1 MVICDNRALITG
13 ITGQDGAYLA
23 AFLLSKKYEVYGLVS
38 RRVNQTY
45 ENLDYLGITDQ
56 VDIIFGDM
64 TDPSSI
70 ANAIKKS
77 MPTEIYNLAAM
88 SFVTLSWVEPI
99 HTANVDGM
107 GPLYLLEAVRTHAP
121 QAKVYQASTSEMF
134 GNNWEDDMTQNEL
147 TAFRPR
153 SPYGSAKV
161 FAHNTMVNYRESF
174 NIHTSCG
181 ILFNHES
188 PIRGKEFVTRKIT
201 DGIARIH
208 YGLQDNIE
216 LGNLDAKR
224 DWGFAG
230 DYVEA
235 MWMML
240 QTDPDDYVIATGN
253 TWTIREFIE
262 IAFSYIKV
270 SNPIEYGY
278 IKQNPKFMRPA
289 EVPNLLGDPTKANQQ
304 LGWKAETSFEDLVN
318 MMMEADME
326 RYDK

>member
-1 MVICDNRALITG
+1 MVTALITG

-23 AFLLSKKYEVYGLVS
+23 KLLLSKDYEVYGFAS

-56 VDIIFGDM
+56 VKIIFGDM
-64 TDPSSI
+64 TDHSSI
-70 ANAIKKS
+70 ANAIKTS
-77 MPTEIYNLAAM
+77 NPDEIYNLAAM
-88 SFVTLSWVEPI
+88 SFVGLSWQEPI
-99 HTANVDGM
+99 HTANVDAL
-107 GPLYLLEAVRTHAP
+107 GPLYLLEAVRAHAP
-121 QAKVYQASTSEMF
+121 EAKVYQASTSEMF
-134 GNNWEDDMTQNEL
+134 GNNWEEDLTQNEL

-174 NIHTSCG
+174 GLHTSCG

-208 YGLQDNIE
+208 YGLQDSIE
-216 LGNLDAKR
+216 LGNLDARR

-240 QTDPDDYVIATGN
+240 QQTDPDDYVIATGN

-262 IAFSYIKV
+262 IAFKYIGIT
-270 SNPIEYGY
+270 NPLEYGY

-289 EVPNLLGDPTKANQQ
+289 EVPNLFGDPRYANRK
-304 LGWKAETSFEDLVN
+304 LGWKAKTSFEDLVN
-318 MMMEADME
+318 MMMEADMK

>member
-1 MVICDNRALITG
+1 MVTALITG

-23 AFLLSKKYEVYGLVS
+23 KLLLSKDYEVYGFAS

-56 VDIIFGDM
+56 VKIIFGDM
-64 TDPSSI
+64 TDHSSI
-70 ANAIKKS
+70 ANAIKTS
-77 MPTEIYNLAAM
+77 NPDEIYNLAAM
-88 SFVTLSWVEPI
+88 SFVGLSWQEPI
-99 HTANVDGM
+99 HTANVDAL
-107 GPLYLLEAVRTHAP
+107 GPLYLLEAVRAHAP
-121 QAKVYQASTSEMF
+121 EAKVYQASTSEMF
-134 GNNWEDDMTQNEL
+134 GNNWEEDLTQNEL

-174 NIHTSCG
+174 GLHTSCG

-208 YGLQDNIE
+208 YGLQDSIE
-216 LGNLDAKR
+216 LGNLDARR

-240 QTDPDDYVIATGN
+240 QQTDPDDYVIATGN

-262 IAFSYIKV
+262 TAFKYIGIT
-270 SNPIEYGY
+270 NPLEYGY

-289 EVPNLLGDPTKANQQ
+289 EVPNLFGDPRYANRK
-304 LGWKAETSFEDLVN
+304 LGWKAKTSFEDLVN

>member
-1 MVICDNRALITG
+1 MVTALITG

-23 AFLLSKKYEVYGLVS
+23 KLLLSKDYEVYGFAS

-56 VDIIFGDM
+56 VKIIFGDM
-64 TDPSSI
+64 TDHSSI
-70 ANAIKKS
+70 LHAIKKS
-77 MPTEIYNLAAM
+77 KPDEIYNLAAM
-88 SFVTLSWVEPI
+88 SFVGLSWQEPI
-99 HTANVDGM
+99 HTANVDAM
-107 GPLYLLEAVRTHAP
+107 GPLYLLEAVRTYCP
-121 QAKVYQASTSEMF
+121 EAKIYQASTSEMF
-134 GNNWEDDMTQNEL
+134 GNNWEEDLTQNEL

-174 NIHTSCG
+174 GLHTSCG

-208 YGLQDNIE
+208 YGLQDSIE
-216 LGNLDAKR
+216 LGNLDARR

-240 QTDPDDYVIATGN
+240 QQTDPDDYVIATGN
-253 TWTIREFIE
+253 TWTIHEFIE
-262 IAFSYIKV
+262 IAFKYIGIT
-270 SNPIEYGY
+270 NPLEYGY

-289 EVPNLLGDPTKANQQ
+289 EVPNLFGDPRYANRK
-304 LGWKAETSFEDLVN
+304 LGWKAKTSFEDLVN

>member
-1 MVICDNRALITG
+1 MVTALITG

-23 AFLLSKKYEVYGLVS
+23 KLLLSKDYEVYGFAS

-56 VDIIFGDM
+56 VKIIFGDM
-64 TDPSSI
+64 TDHSSI
-70 ANAIKKS
+70 ANAIKTS
-77 MPTEIYNLAAM
+77 NPDEIYNLAAM
-88 SFVTLSWVEPI
+88 SFVGLSWQEPI
-99 HTANVDGM
+99 HTANVDAL
-107 GPLYLLEAVRTHAP
+107 GPLYLLEAVRAHAP
-121 QAKVYQASTSEMF
+121 EAKVYQASTSEMF
-134 GNNWEDDMTQNEL
+134 GNNWEEDLTQNEL

-174 NIHTSCG
+174 GLHTSCG

-208 YGLQDNIE
+208 YGLQDSIE
-216 LGNLDAKR
+216 LGNLDARR

-240 QTDPDDYVIATGN
+240 QQTDPDDYVIATGN
-253 TWTIREFIE
+253 TWTIHEFIE
-262 IAFSYIKV
+262 IAFKYIGIT
-270 SNPIEYGY
+270 NPLEYGY

-289 EVPNLLGDPTKANQQ
+289 EVPNLFGDPRYANRK
-304 LGWKAETSFEDLVN
+304 LGWKAKTSFEDLVN

>member
-1 MVICDNRALITG
+1 MVTALITG

-23 AFLLSKKYEVYGLVS
+23 KLLLSKDYEVYGFAS

-56 VDIIFGDM
+56 VKIIFGDM
-64 TDPSSI
+64 TDHSSI
-70 ANAIKKS
+70 ANAIKTS
-77 MPTEIYNLAAM
+77 NPDEIYNLAAM
-88 SFVTLSWVEPI
+88 SFVGLSWQEPI
-99 HTANVDGM
+99 HTANVDAL
-107 GPLYLLEAVRTHAP
+107 GPLYLLEAVRAHAP
-121 QAKVYQASTSEMF
+121 EAKVYQASTSEMF
-134 GNNWEDDMTQNEL
+134 GNNWEEDLTQNEL

-174 NIHTSCG
+174 GLHTSCG

-208 YGLQDNIE
+208 YGLQDSIE
-216 LGNLDAKR
+216 LGNLDARR

-240 QTDPDDYVIATGN
+240 QQTDPDDYVIATGK

-262 IAFSYIKV
+262 IAFKYIGIT
-270 SNPIEYGY
+270 NPLEYGY

-289 EVPNLLGDPTKANQQ
+289 EVPNLFGDPRYANRK
-304 LGWKAETSFEDLVN
+304 LGWKAKTSFEDLVN
-318 MMMEADME
+318 MMMEADMK

>member
-1 MVICDNRALITG
+1 MVTALITG

-23 AFLLSKKYEVYGLVS
+23 KLLLSKDYEVYGFAS

-56 VDIIFGDM
+56 VKIIFGDM
-64 TDPSSI
+64 TDHSSI
-70 ANAIKKS
+70 ANAIKTS
-77 MPTEIYNLAAM
+77 NPDEIYNLAAM
-88 SFVTLSWVEPI
+88 SFVGLSWQEPI
-99 HTANVDGM
+99 HTANVDAL
-107 GPLYLLEAVRTHAP
+107 GPLYLLEAVRAHAP
-121 QAKVYQASTSEMF
+121 EAKVYQASTSEMF
-134 GNNWEDDMTQNEL
+134 GNNWEEDLTQNEL

-174 NIHTSCG
+174 GLHTSCG

-208 YGLQDNIE
+208 YGLQDSIE
-216 LGNLDAKR
+216 LGNLDARR

-240 QTDPDDYVIATGN
+240 QQTDPDDYVIATGN

-262 IAFSYIKV
+262 IAFKYIGV
-270 SNPIEYGY
+270 TNPLEYGY

-289 EVPNLLGDPTKANQQ
+289 EVPNLLGDPTKANEK
-304 LGWKAETSFEDLVN
+304 LGWKAKTSFEDLVN

>member
-1 MVICDNRALITG
+1 MVTALITG

-23 AFLLSKKYEVYGLVS
+23 KLLLSKDYEVYGFAS

-56 VDIIFGDM
+56 VKIIFGDM
-64 TDPSSI
+64 TDHSSI
-70 ANAIKKS
+70 LHAIKKS
-77 MPTEIYNLAAM
+77 KPDEIYNLAAM
-88 SFVTLSWVEPI
+88 SFVGLSWQEPI
-99 HTANVDGM
+99 HTANVDAM
-107 GPLYLLEAVRTHAP
+107 GPLYLLEAVRAYCP
-121 QAKVYQASTSEMF
+121 EAKIYQASTSEMF

-174 NIHTSCG
+174 GLHTSCG

-208 YGLQDNIE
+208 YGLQDSIE
-216 LGNLDAKR
+216 LGNLDARR

-240 QTDPDDYVIATGN
+240 QTEPDDYVIATGN
-253 TWTIREFIE
+253 TWTINEFIE
-262 IAFSYIKV
+262 IAFKYIGIN
-270 SNPIEYGY
+270 NPLEYGY

-289 EVPNLLGDPTKANQQ
+289 EVPNLLGDPTKANKK
-304 LGWKAETSFEDLVN
+304 LGWKAKTSFEDLVN

>member
-1 MVICDNRALITG
+1 
-13 ITGQDGAYLA
+13 
-23 AFLLSKKYEVYGLVS
+23 
-38 RRVNQTY
+38 
-45 ENLDYLGITDQ
+45 
-56 VDIIFGDM
+56 
-64 TDPSSI
+64 
-70 ANAIKKS
+70 
-77 MPTEIYNLAAM
+77 
-88 SFVTLSWVEPI
+88 
-99 HTANVDGM
+99 
-107 GPLYLLEAVRTHAP
+107 
-121 QAKVYQASTSEMF
+121 MF
-134 GNNWEDDMTQNEL
+134 GNNWEEDLTQNEL

-174 NIHTSCG
+174 GLHTSCG

-208 YGLQDNIE
+208 YGLQDSIE

-240 QTDPDDYVIATGN
+240 QVEPDDYVIATGN

-262 IAFSYIKV
+262 IAFKYIGV
-270 SNPIEYGY
+270 TNPIEYGY
-278 IKQNPKFMRPA
+278 IKQNQKFMRPA
-289 EVPNLLGDPTKANQQ
+289 EVPNLLGDPTKANKK
-304 LGWKAETSFEDLVN
+304 LGWKAKTSFEDLVN
-318 MMMEADME
+318 MMMEADIE
-326 RYDK
+326 RYGK

>member
-1 MVICDNRALITG
+1 MVTALITG

-23 AFLLSKKYEVYGLVS
+23 KLLLSKDYEVYGFAS

-56 VDIIFGDM
+56 VKIIFGDM
-64 TDPSSI
+64 TDHSSI
-70 ANAIKKS
+70 LHAIKKS
-77 MPTEIYNLAAM
+77 KPDEIYNLAAM
-88 SFVTLSWVEPI
+88 SFVGLSWQEPI
-99 HTANVDGM
+99 HTANVDAL
-107 GPLYLLEAVRTHAP
+107 GPLYLLEAVRAHAP
-121 QAKVYQASTSEMF
+121 EAKVYQASTSEMF
-134 GNNWEDDMTQNEL
+134 GNNWEEDLTQNEL

-174 NIHTSCG
+174 GLHTSCG

-208 YGLQDNIE
+208 YGLQDSIE
-216 LGNLDAKR
+216 LGNLDARR
-224 DWGFAG
+224 DWGYAG

-240 QTDPDDYVIATGN
+240 QQTDPDDYVIATGN
-253 TWTIREFIE
+253 TWTIHEFIE
-262 IAFSYIKV
+262 IAFKYIGIT
-270 SNPIEYGY
+270 NPLEYGY

-289 EVPNLLGDPTKANQQ
+289 EVPNLLGDPTKANKK
-304 LGWKAETSFEDLVN
+304 LGWKAKTSFEDLVN

>member
-1 MVICDNRALITG
+1 MVTALITG

-23 AFLLSKKYEVYGLVS
+23 KLLLSKDYEVYGFAS

-56 VDIIFGDM
+56 VKIIFGDM
-64 TDPSSI
+64 TDHSSI
-70 ANAIKKS
+70 ANAIKTS
-77 MPTEIYNLAAM
+77 NPDEIYNLAAM
-88 SFVTLSWVEPI
+88 SFVGLSWQEPI
-99 HTANVDGM
+99 HTANVDAL
-107 GPLYLLEAVRTHAP
+107 GPLYLLEAVRAHAP
-121 QAKVYQASTSEMF
+121 EAKVYQASTSEMF
-134 GNNWEDDMTQNEL
+134 GNNWEEDLTQNEL

-174 NIHTSCG
+174 GLHTSCG

-208 YGLQDNIE
+208 YSLQDSIE
-216 LGNLDAKR
+216 LGNLDARR

-240 QTDPDDYVIATGN
+240 QTEPDDYVIATGN

-262 IAFSYIKV
+262 IAFKYIGIT
-270 SNPIEYGY
+270 NPLEYGY

-289 EVPNLLGDPTKANQQ
+289 EVPNLLGDPTKANEK
-304 LGWKAETSFEDLVN
+304 LGWKAKTSFEDLVN
-318 MMMEADME
+318 MMMEADMK

>member
-1 MVICDNRALITG
+1 MVTALITG

-23 AFLLSKKYEVYGLVS
+23 KLLLSKDYEVYGFAS

-56 VDIIFGDM
+56 VKIIFGDM
-64 TDPSSI
+64 TDHSSI
-70 ANAIKKS
+70 ANAIKTS
-77 MPTEIYNLAAM
+77 NPNEIYNLAAM
-88 SFVTLSWVEPI
+88 SFVGLSWQEPI
-99 HTANVDGM
+99 HTANVDAL
-107 GPLYLLEAVRTHAP
+107 GPLYLLEAVRAHAP
-121 QAKVYQASTSEMF
+121 EAKVYQASTSEMF
-134 GNNWEDDMTQNEL
+134 GNNWEEDLTQNEL

-174 NIHTSCG
+174 GLHTSCG

-208 YGLQDNIE
+208 YGLQDSIE
-216 LGNLDAKR
+216 LGNLDARR

-240 QTDPDDYVIATGN
+240 QQTDPDDYVIATGK
-253 TWTIREFIE
+253 TWTIHEFIE
-262 IAFSYIKV
+262 IAFKYIGIT
-270 SNPIEYGY
+270 NPLEYGY

-289 EVPNLLGDPTKANQQ
+289 EVPNLFGDPRYANRK
-304 LGWKAETSFEDLVN
+304 LGWKAKTSFEDLVN
-318 MMMEADME
+318 MMMKADME

>member
-1 MVICDNRALITG
+1 MVTALITG

-23 AFLLSKKYEVYGLVS
+23 KLLLSKDYEVYGFAS
-38 RRVNQTY
+38 RRVNQAY

-56 VDIIFGDM
+56 VKIIFGDM
-64 TDPSSI
+64 TDHSSI
-70 ANAIKKS
+70 LYAIKKIK
-77 MPTEIYNLAAM
+77 PDEIYNLAAM
-88 SFVTLSWVEPI
+88 SFVGLSWQEPI
-99 HTANVDGM
+99 HTANVDAL
-107 GPLYLLEAVRTHAP
+107 GPLYLLEAVRAHAP
-121 QAKVYQASTSEMF
+121 EAKVYQASTSEMF
-134 GNNWEDDMTQNEL
+134 GNNWEEDLTQNEL

-174 NIHTSCG
+174 GLHTSCG

-208 YGLQDNIE
+208 YGLQDSIE

-240 QTDPDDYVIATGN
+240 QTEPDDYVIATGN

-262 IAFSYIKV
+262 IAFKYIGIT
-270 SNPIEYGY
+270 NPLEYGY

-289 EVPNLLGDPTKANQQ
+289 EVPNLLGDPTKANEK
-304 LGWKAETSFEDLVN
+304 LGWKAKTSFEDLVN